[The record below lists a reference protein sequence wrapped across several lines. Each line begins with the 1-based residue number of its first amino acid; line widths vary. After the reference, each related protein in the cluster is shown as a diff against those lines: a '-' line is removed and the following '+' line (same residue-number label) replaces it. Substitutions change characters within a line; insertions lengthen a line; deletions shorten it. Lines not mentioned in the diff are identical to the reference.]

1 MPDFRKSFIMYVDA
15 SELRVGAVLIQED
28 DHKMEHP
35 IDYLSQKFI
44 TFRNYCTSEKETL
57 ALIMAL
63 QRFEFYVTRATFPI
77 MVYTDHN
84 PLVFLSRVKSKNQHL
99 FQRSLLLQEHN
110 LEILDNIMLLPML
123 FPEDFEHI
131 S

>member
-1 MPDFRKSFIMYVDA
+1 MLAIPDFQKSFIMYVDA
-15 SELRVGAVLIQED
+15 SELRVGVVLMQED
-28 DHKMEHP
+28 DHKMEYP

-63 QRFEFYVTRATFPI
+63 QRFEFYVTQATFPI

-84 PLVFLSRVKSKNQHL
+84 LLVFLSRVKSKNQ
-99 FQRSLLLQEHN
+99 QYCRNTIWRSWTT
-110 LEILDNIMLLPML
+110 
-123 FPEDFEHI
+123 
-131 S
+131 